1 MRHLLRCA
9 VVDPRVRRPDAFN
22 VIDEEGPV
30 GFEPD
35 RLAKH
40 KAELVRLALR
50 ECNQFLQNEEHGE
63 AQHRRSSKY
72 MLRPLE
78 GASYGRMA
86 QWGVGL
92 QECTNCFELGSCS
105 LEEIFSALPKS

>member
-1 MRHLLRCA
+1 MCLDLHAECGWSVSVLPYAL
-9 VVDPRVRRPDAFN
+9 VDPRVRRPYAFN

-50 ECNQFLQNEEHGE
+50 ECYELLENDERGE
-63 AQHRRSSKY
+63 AQHSRSSKY
-72 MLRPLE
+72 MLIPLD
-78 GASYGRMA
+78 GG
-86 QWGVGL
+86 
-92 QECTNCFELGSCS
+92 
-105 LEEIFSALPKS
+105 

>member
-1 MRHLLRCA
+1 MYIYHTACGRSACVWICTPNVVGPCLFVLPYA
-9 VVDPRVRRPDAFN
+9 LVDPRVRRPYAFN

-50 ECNQFLQNEEHGE
+50 ECYELLENDERGE
-63 AQHRRSSKY
+63 AQHSRSSKY
-72 MLRPLE
+72 MLIPLD
-78 GASYGRMA
+78 GG
-86 QWGVGL
+86 
-92 QECTNCFELGSCS
+92 
-105 LEEIFSALPKS
+105 

>member
-50 ECNQFLQNEEHGE
+50 ECNEFLQNEERGD
-63 AQHRRSSKY
+63 AQHTRGSKH
-72 MLRPLE
+72 MLRPLD
-78 GASYGRMA
+78 GA
-86 QWGVGL
+86 
-92 QECTNCFELGSCS
+92 
-105 LEEIFSALPKS
+105 